1 MFDKYPNQSDI
12 HLIRR
17 WGDEQG
23 GQALQKYLWS
33 LIEAGT
39 QSFLRSR
46 ASDVESIAKSQ
57 GAIHFARQV
66 LDLLTGDP
74 KELVEQYAMPEEH
87 NTEETQ

>member
-1 MFDKYPNQSDI
+1 MSEYPNKSDI

-23 GQALQKYLWS
+23 GHALQKYLRS
-33 LIEAGT
+33 IVEAGT
-39 QSFLRSR
+39 QSFLASR
-46 ASDVESIAKSQ
+46 ATDVESIAKSQ

-74 KELVEQYAMPEEH
+74 EELVEQYATQDSEE
-87 NTEETQ
+87 EDG